1 MSELV
6 LIPQVFSDSGLLAAL
21 ESGLAEQYDFIIQN
35 QKKPIDLTPFLDPA
49 RGQYDA
55 VKILQHFEHDEPP
68 KILICTTLDIYIP
81 IFTFVFGLAKLNGNN
96 AIISSH
102 RLTNKYYG
110 LPDDKELLSARLL
123 KEALHELGHTA
134 GLRHC
139 QQYNCVMASSST
151 AEEIDVKTSKF
162 CSTCEPVFRQG
173 FNF

>member
-6 LIPQVFSDSGLLAAL
+6 LIPQVFSDLDLLTAL
-21 ESGLAEQYDFIIQN
+21 ESGLGEQFDFIIRN
-35 QKKPIDLTPFLDPA
+35 QPQSIDLNPYFDPE

-55 VKILQHFEHDEPP
+55 VKMIQHFEHNASS
-68 KILICTTLDIYIP
+68 KILICTTVDIYIP
-81 IFTFVFGLAKLNGNN
+81 IFTFVFGLAKLNGNT

-102 RLTNKYYG
+102 RLMNKYYG
-110 LPDDKELLSARLL
+110 LPDDKELLLARLL
-123 KEALHELGHTA
+123 KEALHELGHTT

-151 AEEIDVKTSKF
+151 AEEIDVKTNKF
-162 CSTCEPVFRQG
+162 CSTCEPVFKRS